1 MDFIFDFDGT
11 LLNTKDCM
19 IDALK
24 DTFKSHHIQDIN
36 KISLNRFVEEPNLIF
51 TIDKIHDL
59 SDQDLSDF
67 LDVYR
72 KKYLYCRKV
81 KADLLPHVF
90 DTLQDLKKN
99 GSKLFLVSNSNT
111 FDTLQKLKR
120 LKIEHLIDGL
130 VASDTLQVFKP
141 HRHVIEYLIDEY
153 KLNEDLIYMVGDSP
167 NDIRMAHASGVKSC
181 AVLSGISSKE
191 ALQIEAPTK
200 ILGDFSE
207 LKSLL

>member
-90 DTLQDLKKN
+90 DTLQ
-99 GSKLFLVSNSNT
+99 
-111 FDTLQKLKR
+111 KLKR

-130 VASDTLQVFKP
+130 VASDTLHVFKP